1 MTEYKVYRLL
11 NGDEVMGSVIHENDN
26 CAIIDEPFILD
37 YRYSPKTGRTNVT
50 MTRYMPF
57 SANSSIEIKRDHITS
72 DNVASKDAVDYYLDV
87 LVQWG
92 DDGVVYD
99 KEEEEDPVD
108 KIVKETKEFTDKVNE
123 VLDIIQPNA
132 NTSIH

>member
-11 NGDEVMGSVIHENDN
+11 NGDEVMGSVVHENDN
-26 CAIIDEPFILD
+26 CAIVEDPFIID
-37 YRYSPKTGRTNVT
+37 YHYNVKSGRTNVT

-57 SANSSIEIKRDHITS
+57 SANNSIEIKREHITS
-72 DNVASKDAVDYYLDV
+72 DNRASEDAVDYYLDV

-92 DDGVVYD
+92 DDGVVYNKD
-99 KEEEEDPVD
+99 EEEDP
-108 KIVKETKEFTDKVNE
+108 EEERNEFTDKVNE
-123 VLDIIQPNA
+123 ILETIQPNA

>member
-26 CAIIDEPFILD
+26 CAIIEDPFIID
-37 YRYSPKTGRTNVT
+37 YHYNVKSGRTNVT

-57 SANSSIEIKRDHITS
+57 SANNSIEIKREHITS

-92 DDGVVYD
+92 DDGVVYN
-99 KEEEEDPVD
+99 KEEEDPVD
-108 KIVKETKEFTDKVNE
+108 KIVKETKEFTDKINE
-123 VLDIIQPNA
+123 VLDIVQPNA